1 MILEQLRNWKGVVEI
16 NGTKYESIKEASVV
30 DFKTLG
36 SEVCIVLH
44 SVSKNAIQSIT
55 ERSIDTPDSSKVYK
69 ISVRQYMTKKS
80 TPNFDFM
87 SKWNHNNPM
96 PLRTMIGTVEK
107 ETKGM
112 VYMNLHG
119 DIISKSKE
127 MQFCMRCGKPL
138 TNPVSRFFGMGPE
151 CGGHNYINPFESDEE
166 LREAVETYRKN
177 YLQNITWSGWIIK
190 SAIEESEELN

>member
-119 DIISKSKE
+119 DIISKE